1 MLKNFIV
8 PTLLA
13 LAVFFQSC
21 DGYETTDTGLKY
33 KIVVDSAGEPADTGD
48 MAIVHMIFENEKD
61 TFNTVKRGMP
71 IQILLQP
78 SPMKSS
84 FEKTIEEGVS
94 LLSEGDSAVFLL
106 SNDSLYANRDSLPAG
121 VKPGSFIEARI
132 KVVKIYTKDD
142 MQKEQEAE
150 KKAQEEQEKQAFA
163 QLAKD
168 TVAIKEYLAQ
178 KKIKPTGKTQY
189 GVYYVVHKKGKGEKI
204 GQGDSVSVHYTGK
217 LFDGT
222 VFDSSKDRGPYTFVP
237 GMSQVIIGW
246 HELATNLTEGDKV
259 TAYIPSILAYGPQGS
274 PPAIPPNANLIFEM
288 EILNVEKF
296 KGFQGNP

>member
-1 MLKNFIV
+1 
-8 PTLLA
+8 
-13 LAVFFQSC
+13 
-21 DGYETTDTGLKY
+21 
-33 KIVVDSAGEPADTGD
+33 VDSAGEPADTGD
-48 MAIVHMIFENEKD
+48 MALVHMIFENEKD
-61 TFNTVKRGMP
+61 TFNTIKRGMP

-84 FEKTIEEGVS
+84 FEKTIEEGLS

-106 SNDSLYANRDSLPAG
+106 SNDSLYASRDSLPAG
-121 VKPGSFIEARI
+121 VKAGSFMEARV

-150 KKAQEEQEKQAFA
+150 KKQQEEQEKQAFA

-168 TVAIKEYLAQ
+168 TLAIKEYLAQ
-178 KKIKPTGKTQY
+178 KKIKPTGRTQY
-189 GVYYVVHKKGKGEKI
+189 GVYYVIQKKGKGEKI
-204 GQGDSVSVHYTGK
+204 AQGDSVTVNYTGK
-217 LFDGT
+217 LFDGKE
-222 VFDSSKDRGPYTFVP
+222 FDSSKERGPFTFIP

-274 PPAIPPNANLIFEM
+274 APVIPPDANLIFEM
-288 EILNVEKF
+288 EVLDVK
-296 KGFQGNP
+296 KYRGRP

>member
-8 PTLLA
+8 PALLA

-21 DGYETTDTGLKY
+21 DGYEKTETGLKY

-84 FEKTIEEGVS
+84 FEKTIEEGIS

-106 SNDSLYANRDSLPAG
+106 SNDSLYANRDSLPKG
-121 VKPGSFIEARI
+121 VKAGSFLEARI
-132 KVVKIYTKDD
+132 KVVKIYTKDE

-150 KKAQEEQEKQAFA
+150 KKQQEDQEKQAYA

-168 TVAIKEYLAQ
+168 TMAIKEYLSQ
-178 KKIKPTGKTQY
+178 KKIKPTGRTQL
-189 GVYYVVHKKGKGEKI
+189 GVYYVIHKKGKGEKI
-204 GQGDSVSVHYTGK
+204 SQGDSVTVNYTGK
-217 LFDGT
+217 LLDGKE
-222 VFDSSKDRGPYTFVP
+222 FDSSKERGPFTFIP
-237 GMSQVIIGW
+237 GVSQVILGW
-246 HELATNLTEGDKV
+246 HEVATQLVKGDKV
-259 TAYIPSILAYGPQGS
+259 TAYIPSIIGYGPQGS
-274 PPAIPPNANLIFEM
+274 PPVIPPDANLIFEM
-288 EILNVEKF
+288 EVLDVK
-296 KGFQGNP
+296 KYRGRP